1 MGYFLKVRKLLFN
14 LPFVFIKQRTIAQAT
29 PEYLPEKEVSRML
42 FRWNVRPEEIVRV
55 LKTKLRFCGGLW
67 CFGELIAPA
76 VAY

>member
-1 MGYFLKVRKLLFN
+1 MGYFLKFSKLLFN

-67 CFGELIAPA
+67 CFWELIARA
-76 VAY
+76 VAH